1 MIASYKD
8 EDTERFAMG
17 VRVRRF
23 VPFERVA
30 LRKIRQLQVCASLDD
45 LRVPP
50 GNRLEALKGD
60 RAGQY
65 SIRVNGAIGS
75 ALSGDRRWLGMS
87 KSSIITSDETSADL
101 LSPVTP
107 GELLK
112 EEFLVPMGISQYR
125 LAKETGIPAQRI
137 GQIVL
142 GKRRVTADTDLRL
155 CRYFGLTDGYWLR
168 AQVAFDLEAEK
179 RRIEPELDKIV
190 PVQQA
195 IAL

>member
-65 SIRVNGAIGS
+65 SIRVNERYRVCFEWRQEMAWNVEIGGFGS
-75 ALSGDRRWLGMS
+75 LCDKG
-87 KSSIITSDETSADL
+87 
-101 LSPVTP
+101 
-107 GELLK
+107 
-112 EEFLVPMGISQYR
+112 
-125 LAKETGIPAQRI
+125 LA
-137 GQIVL
+137 
-142 GKRRVTADTDLRL
+142 
-155 CRYFGLTDGYWLR
+155 
-168 AQVAFDLEAEK
+168 
-179 RRIEPELDKIV
+179 
-190 PVQQA
+190 
-195 IAL
+195 